1 MGINTIIFDE
11 AMSRQDLPLELY
23 SADQVRELDR
33 TAIDEFYIPG
43 YELMCRAGQ
52 SVFERV
58 KAFCPEATSCTI
70 FCGGGNNAGDGYV
83 IARLAIAAGMEV
95 TVYSVV
101 EVSKL
106 KGDALTA
113 YRDCIDS
120 GCKVAAYDTKALLSE
135 EVIIDALLGT
145 GLDREV
151 EGLYADAIAAINAS
165 RAVVIAVDIPS
176 GLNADTGKIMGCAVK
191 ADLTVSFIGLKKGLF
206 TGDAPDYCGKIYY
219 ASLDIPNAVFD
230 RVDCAAQRIH
240 FLQLPRRSRCAH
252 KGHHGHVLVIGGD
265 LGYSGAIRMAGEAA
279 LRVGAGL
286 VTVLTRPE
294 HAILIN
300 SSRPELMCRGVVES
314 ECIEAIIDS
323 ADVLVLG
330 PGLGRSDWSKGL
342 FDATIRV
349 AKPMVIDADGLNWL
363 ADSDQYDE
371 NFILTPHP
379 GEASRLLKCSVSEV
393 EHDRFAAVSSI
404 RRQYGGICVLKGAGS
419 LIASHYHV
427 AVADVGNPGMATGG
441 MGDVLT
447 GVIAGLLA
455 QGFSNWESAEQGV
468 CIHGL
473 AADAAAD
480 DGGERGLLATDLMPY
495 LRRLVN

>member
-1 MGINTIIFDE
+1 MN
-11 AMSRQDLPLELY
+11 RQDLPNELY

-33 TAIDEFYIPG
+33 TAIDDFCIPG

-52 SVFERV
+52 TVFEQV
-58 KAFCPEATSCTI
+58 KAFCPEASSCAI

-101 EVSKL
+101 EASRL
-106 KGDALTA
+106 KGYALKA

-120 GCKVAAYDTKALLSE
+120 GCKVAAYDTKALFGE

-165 RAVVIAVDIPS
+165 RAFVIAVDIPS

-219 ASLDIPNAVFD
+219 ASLDIPSAVFD
-230 RVDCAAQRIH
+230 KVDYAAQRIR
-240 FLQLPRRSRCAH
+240 FLQPPRRNRCAH
-252 KGHHGHVLVIGGD
+252 KGHYGHVFVIGGD
-265 LGYSGAIRMAGEAA
+265 LGYSGAVRMAGEAA

-294 HAILIN
+294 HAVFIN

-314 ECIEAIIDS
+314 ECIDTIIDS

-342 FDATIRV
+342 FDAATRV

-363 ADSDQYDE
+363 ADSGQYGDH
-371 NFILTPHP
+371 FILTPHP

-393 EHDRFAAVSSI
+393 EHDRFAAVNSI
-404 RRQYGGICVLKGAGS
+404 RRQYGGICVLKGAGT
-419 LIASHYHV
+419 LIANHHHI

-468 CIHGL
+468 YIHGS
-473 AADAAAD
+473 AADAAAV